1 MNSGPAII
9 NIPTTIHGLPNSPG
23 YFSNKSQHILSGP
36 ISPNLDLNYIQ
47 SHTNCSSRFVMSSND
62 FWQSPEMAAL
72 QRTTEKF
79 FVNQSLISNNSNP
92 NNSITTNICQNTPIR
107 PIARKPCIELPSLI
121 DSKSQIHLLNSLS
134 SRTIEDCVD
143 HFFRRSINCFSS
155 PYTLPNL
162 LACKDFNL
170 EFPSVENTRNNN
182 NNSPNIS
189 GLLSHQKPMTIS
201 PNRTNIP
208 QIGQRKCQKCTC
220 PNCHQGLNS
229 RANLNGAK
237 KVHICYICHKTYG
250 KTSHLKAH
258 IRWHNND
265 RPFVCTYHLCS
276 KSFTRSDELQRHMRT
291 HTGEKRFVCPLC
303 FKRFMRSD
311 HLAKHKKTHEGVD
324 PIVLGTVISKDTNSS
339 IKSEKT
345 LNSDKTYKKQQN
357 IKKPRPGLSATNS
370 TINSPDHHGKE
381 NIIIDE
387 DIDIESI

>member
-9 NIPTTIHGLPNSPG
+9 NIPSALSGLPNSQGFYGTKP
-23 YFSNKSQHILSGP
+23 HMIPGP
-36 ISPNLDLNYIQ
+36 ISPSIDLSYIKTQ
-47 SHTNCSSRFVMSSND
+47 TNCPSRFFTNSND

-79 FVNQSLISNNSNP
+79 FVNQSLISNHQQTIPANSM
-92 NNSITTNICQNTPIR
+92 TNICQNTPIR
-107 PIARKPCIELPSLI
+107 PIARKPCIELPSI
-121 DSKSQIHLLNSLS
+121 DSKNQIQLLNSLS
-134 SRTIEDCVD
+134 PYSIEDCVD
-143 HFFRRSINCFSS
+143 NFFRRSMNCFSS
-155 PYTLPNL
+155 PYALPNL
-162 LACKDFNL
+162 LACKDFSIDYS
-170 EFPSVENTRNNN
+170 SVDNMRT
-182 NNSPNIS
+182 NSPNIS
-189 GLLSHQKPMTIS
+189 ALLTNPKQMPIPT
-201 PNRTNIP
+201 NRPNIP

-311 HLAKHKKTHEGVD
+311 HLAKHKKTHEGID
-324 PIVLGTVISKDTNSS
+324 PIVLGAAMQKDSNDSM
-339 IKSEKT
+339 KQQKL
-345 LNSDKTYKKQQN
+345 LNPDKTFKKQPPTM
-357 IKKPRPGLSATNS
+357 KKVKPGLSATNS
-370 TINSPDHHGKE
+370 TINSPDHNGKE
-381 NIIIDE
+381 NIIDE

>member
-1 MNSGPAII
+1 MNTGPAII
-9 NIPTTIHGLPNSPG
+9 NIPSGLHVIPNSSQG
-23 YFSNKSQHILSGP
+23 YFTGKTQHPLSCP
-36 ISPNLDLNYIQ
+36 ISPSIDLNYVQ
-47 SHTNCSSRFVMSSND
+47 SPTNCSTRFLVNSND

-79 FVNQSLISNNSNP
+79 FVNQNLISNNNNNNNNNNHHQQTTIPVHSIMSNV
-92 NNSITTNICQNTPIR
+92 CQNTPIR
-107 PIARKPCIELPSLI
+107 PIARKPCIELTSL
-121 DSKSQIHLLNSLS
+121 DSKNQIQLLNSLS
-134 SRTIEDCVD
+134 SHSIEECVD
-143 HFFRRSINCFSS
+143 NFFRRSINCFSS
-155 PYTLPNL
+155 PYTLPSL
-162 LACKDFNL
+162 LSGK
-170 EFPSVENTRNNN
+170 EFSLDYPSVDSLGS
-182 NNSPNIS
+182 SPSHIS
-189 GLLSHQKPMTIS
+189 GLLTNPKSLQ
-201 PNRTNIP
+201 PNRTTIP

-324 PIVLGTVISKDTNSS
+324 PMVIGAVIQKDSTSS
-339 IKSEKT
+339 IKQQKL
-345 LNSDKTYKKQQN
+345 LNSDKTYKV
-357 IKKPRPGLSATNS
+357 
-370 TINSPDHHGKE
+370 
-381 NIIIDE
+381 
-387 DIDIESI
+387 

>member
-9 NIPTTIHGLPNSPG
+9 NIPTSIHVLPSSPG
-23 YFSNKSQHILSGP
+23 YFSSKSHHLLSGP
-36 ISPNLDLNYIQ
+36 ISPNIDMNYIPNQ
-47 SHTNCSSRFVMSSND
+47 TNCSTRFLMNSND

-79 FVNQSLISNNSNP
+79 FVNQSLINNPTNP
-92 NNSITTNICQNTPIR
+92 SAIPNPTNCPTTPIR

-121 DSKSQIHLLNSLS
+121 DSKNQMQLMNSLS
-134 SRTIEDCVD
+134 SHALEDCVD

-155 PYTLPNL
+155 GYNLPNL
-162 LACKDFNL
+162 MACKEFSLD
-170 EFPSVENTRNNN
+170 FPSADSVRN
-182 NNSPNIS
+182 SPPNIS
-189 GLLSHQKPMTIS
+189 TQLNLSS
-201 PNRTNIP
+201 NRANIP
-208 QIGQRKCQKCTC
+208 QLGQRKCQKCTC

-339 IKSEKT
+339 IKSPKA
-345 LNSDKTYKKQQN
+345 LNPDKIYKKQQN
-357 IKKPRPGLSATNS
+357 VKKPRLGLSVSNS
-370 TINSPDHHGKE
+370 AMNSPDHHHLHGKE
-381 NIIIDE
+381 NIIIEE
-387 DIDIESI
+387 DVDIESI